1 MTSTLAT
8 RQGLLTHSGNRLST
22 IIQEESETIN
32 AYVHSSMEAAEISA
46 LRKRIRTAKT
56 AISTEANKLDAA
68 MEKFSEA
75 VDRLDNK
82 TQSLLEII
90 ERIETNTTAAE
101 TLLDNANKALTRLI
115 RLQEELEFDQEQISL
130 NRNIH
135 NLFKFNYLLDAL
147 EGDAEESVK
156 LFEVL
161 GSTHQLV
168 IEHLNEKYGD
178 KQALVDQLLKNLHGA
193 RARTDSLEDHEAF
206 CEQLHSITSQL
217 TLKGEHVDNVFLQ
230 KELLAKFSADVQR
243 HILRQKT
250 QLKKEGN
257 WSTAALLSAA
267 REHIKTELK
276 INRQVEH
283 SLGSGKM
290 GKTNPG
296 KKKYFSKTGVVP
308 LVAPCFYCHK
318 SGHPAKDCDEVIS
331 REQRV
336 QIMRMQNLCHN
347 CGGKDHWATKCP
359 KGTCRICRQAE
370 HHTSICKELFSS
382 QEARQKPPLREVLQK
397 QGTKPQ
403 LPKAKTS
410 KINTV
415 ATNDGS
421 KGKRK
426 ASDAVFHVSNTTKV
440 LILAGQAKVLNPTT
454 KALEPVYVILDTG
467 ADRSFISSSL
477 AERLQLKDKQTE
489 SRGQAVP
496 VRKRHLSINHTV
508 EKIQPYIL
516 LGCADIFSL
525 LKDGPGAQTT
535 LPSGLKA
542 IPSRLGYLISGRSGD
557 ELVNSESSVDVAQTI
572 ALEDTNN
579 DVAQTWG
586 QFCEFEKSG
595 VKEFS
600 GPITEELK
608 QTNAEVWKVFEE
620 TIENKEDVYY
630 VRLPWKKEASGLPD
644 NKSIAYRRLQANL
657 SKLRKDPNLLQQYD
671 DTIKSQLELGIIE
684 EVAEDLIVEEG
695 EVVDY
700 LAHQAVVTPHKETTK
715 LRVVFDASAHLSK
728 SRSLNDVLY
737 QGPVILPKMWD
748 ILLRFRFGDV
758 AIISDVEKAF
768 LQVRLHPKDR
778 NAARFMWSD
787 LGLNCSP
794 FLLAGTIVHHLRT
807 HVEDQLAKE
816 IEDNTYVDNL
826 IVTKRSSDEGLRFY
840 NDSKVVFKELIMNPR
855 EFQSNDKQLKKRIT
869 SADLAGNDNPKVL
882 GILWNTEKDELVL
895 SCNYPPK
902 AKVTKRSVS
911 EQVAAIYDPQ
921 GWLTPLTLA
930 GKRFLQSLWKFDYAW
945 DTEISEEHQ
954 QQWKDINQAV
964 NGFQCVLPRE
974 VAQIDTPTKLVLFS
988 DASGQAM
995 ATCAYLASTLG
1006 SNLLAGKSKL
1016 PPIKDIVTFPKLE
1029 LNAATLAT
1037 RVAHSIPHKD
1047 LRNSHPV

>member
-1 MTSTLAT
+1 
-8 RQGLLTHSGNRLST
+8 
-22 IIQEESETIN
+22 
-32 AYVHSSMEAAEISA
+32 
-46 LRKRIRTAKT
+46 
-56 AISTEANKLDAA
+56 

-82 TQSLLEII
+82 TQSLPEII
-90 ERIETNTTAAE
+90 ERIETNTTAAQ
-101 TLLDNANKALTRLI
+101 TLLDNTNKALARLI
-115 RLQEELEFDQEQISL
+115 RLQEELEFDQEQRSL
-130 NRNIH
+130 NRNID

-156 LFEVL
+156 HFEVS
-161 GSTHQLV
+161 GSTYQLV
-168 IEHLNEKYGD
+168 IEHLKEKYGD
-178 KQALVDQLLKNLHGA
+178 KEALIDQLLKNRHGA
-193 RARTDSLEDHEAF
+193 RARTDSLEDQEAL
-206 CEQLHSITSQL
+206 CERLHSINSQL

-230 KELLAKFSADVQR
+230 KKLLAKFSVDVQR

-250 QLKKEGN
+250 QLKNEGN

-290 GKTNPG
+290 EKTYAG
-296 KKKYFSKTGVVP
+296 KKKYLSKTEVIP
-308 LVAPCFYCHK
+308 RVAPCFYCHK
-318 SGHPAKDCDEVIS
+318 SGHPAKDCDEVTS

-359 KGTCRICRQAE
+359 KGTCRICRQAR
-370 HHTSICKELFSS
+370 HHTSICKELFSP
-382 QEARQKPPLREVLQK
+382 QEARQKSPLREVPQK

-415 ATNDGS
+415 AHRMT
-421 KGKRK
+421 
-426 ASDAVFHVSNTTKV
+426 V
-440 LILAGQAKVLNPTT
+440 LILAGQAIVLNPTT

-467 ADRSFISSSL
+467 ADRSFISSSS
-477 AERLQLKDKQTE
+477 AERLQLKDVDSSRLNIGTFGAHKPFERTCGITVLRMWDAEGVPHTFTVTKIDTITKPLTRSRLSQEDKQFLFENDT
-489 SRGQAVP
+489 
-496 VRKRHLSINHTV
+496 HLSINHTV
-508 EKIQPYIL
+508 EKIQPDIL
-516 LGCADIFSL
+516 LGCADLFPL
-525 LKDGPGAQTT
+525 LKEGPGAQTT

-542 IPSRLGYLISGRSGD
+542 IPSRLGYLISGRSGE
-557 ELVNSESSVDVAQTI
+557 EL
-572 ALEDTNN
+572 
-579 DVAQTWG
+579 TWE

-608 QTNAEVWKVFEE
+608 QTNGEVWKAFEE
-620 TIENKEDVYY
+620 TIEKIED
-630 VRLPWKKEASGLPD
+630 G
-644 NKSIAYRRLQANL
+644 
-657 SKLRKDPNLLQQYD
+657 LRKNPNLQQYD
-671 DTIKSQLELGIIE
+671 DTIKSQLELGVIE

-695 EVVDY
+695 EVVHY

-715 LRVVFDASAHLSK
+715 LHVVSDVSAHLSN
-728 SRSLNDVLY
+728 SPSLNDLLY

-748 ILLRFRFGDV
+748 ILFRFRFGDA

-778 NAARFMWSD
+778 NA
-787 LGLNCSP
+787 
-794 FLLAGTIVHHLRT
+794 TRT
-807 HVEDQLAKE
+807 HVDDQLAKE

-840 NDSKVVFKELIMNPR
+840 NDSKVVFKELNMNLR
-855 EFQSNDKQLKKRIT
+855 ELQSNDKQLKKRIT
-869 SADLAGNDNPKVL
+869 SADLAGNNNPKFP

-902 AKVTKRSVS
+902 AKVAKRM
-911 EQVAAIYDPQ
+911 A
-921 GWLTPLTLA
+921 GWLTPLMLT
-930 GKRFLQSLWKFDYAW
+930 GKRFFQSLWKFDYAW

-964 NGFQCVLPRE
+964 NGFYCVLPRE

-1006 SNLLAGKSKL
+1006 GNLLAGKSKL
-1016 PPIKDIVTFPKLE
+1016 PPITDIETIPKLE
-1029 LNAATLAT
+1029 LNAATMAT
-1037 RVAHSIPHKD
+1037 RVATQS
-1047 LRNSHPV
+1047 LRRFNAAQGSQK